1 MSIIYSYLF
10 DSTTFF
16 LEVLRK
22 KYEKISENCHD
33 VGQLYEAIL
42 ERNNGEKIKSMITCL
57 KMILQMFHTKMI
69 LREIEATRI
78 DKNSYCVT
86 YTIGN
91 RQYKMHTTP
100 TTGPSTVMRVTNENG
115 DDITDKV
122 LPYYGPEQN
131 WHGRKFLPSFFDCKA
146 LVFESFDG
154 TENKI
159 TEIQV

>member
-1 MSIIYSYLF
+1 MSSIYSYLF
-10 DSTTFF
+10 DSITFF
-16 LEVLRK
+16 SEVLQK
-22 KYEKISENCHD
+22 KYEKISENCHN
-33 VGQLYEAIL
+33 VMRLYEAIL
-42 ERNNGEKIKSMITCL
+42 ERNNGEKIKSMFICL
-57 KMILQMFHTKMI
+57 KMILKMLHTKMI

-100 TTGPSTVMRVTNENG
+100 ITGPSTVMKVTNENE
-115 DDITDKV
+115 DDVTDKV

-131 WHGRKFLPSFFDCKA
+131 WHGRKFSPSFFDCKK

-154 TENKI
+154 TEN
-159 TEIQV
+159 EIIDF